1 MLKNISVRSFILS
14 FLIVSFFIIDL
25 LVIAIS
31 KNMALF
37 TAISVV
43 SVATLSLLWLY
54 MTYYLVT
61 PINTV
66 KKSIEEV
73 TAGNLSITIPEFGNN
88 CAGRLIPGINSL
100 SASIATLVNEIR
112 LSSQN
117 AMDLSDQLA
126 SRSGELSVKTEEQSA
141 ALVQTAA
148 SMEQIASS
156 TQNNAEN
163 TRLASTRANDA
174 SANARKGGDL
184 MGQVA
189 KNMQSITDCA
199 GQMADIISLI
209 DGIAFQTNILA
220 LNAAVEAA
228 RAGDH
233 GKGFSVVAGEVR
245 GQAHRSAEAA
255 KNIKSLIAVTTE
267 NVTQGATVVNQ
278 AEQNMHEIVSG
289 ASVVS
294 KLMGEI
300 AVSTLEQ
307 EKGIS
312 QITLALSELE
322 KVTQSNVTMVE
333 ELAGSSDILKN
344 RVIELQA
351 RTSKF
356 RLADNQV
363 TDTGPVTTPSSVPS
377 ENRRNRQASPAIG
390 NQENY
395 WHSF

>member
-43 SVATLSLLWLY
+43 SVATLSL
-54 MTYYLVT
+54 YYLVT

-245 GQAHRSAEAA
+245 GLAHRSAEAA